1 MAKSQLSMRDRITV
15 WLVRLLVLSLVLTLG
30 GFVASND
37 ARRKMA
43 AFATDGHTVIGTITN
58 KYIHSDNRNQV
69 YSLDVSFKT
78 QDGKFHYET
87 TNVGNTIYHGLQ
99 VDGPVKVTYVG
110 SNPDWFY
117 VADDAPTDRDV
128 AIFATMFRYG
138 AIGSLLLLIAL
149 VISVFLNRAGGTPA
163 GQTASTADPGEASFR
178 PPRPQ
183 PRTGFGT
190 RKRI

>member
-1 MAKSQLSMRDRITV
+1 MSKSQLSMKDRITV
-15 WLVRLLVLSLVLTLG
+15 WLVRLLILSLLLAIG

-43 AFATDGHTVIGTITN
+43 AFASDGHTVIGTIAN
-58 KYIHSDNRNQV
+58 KYIHGDSRNQV

-78 QDGKFHYET
+78 QDGKFHYES
-87 TNVGNTIYHGLQ
+87 TNVASTIYYGLQ
-99 VDGPVKVTYVG
+99 VDSPIRVTYVG

-117 VADDAPTDRDV
+117 VADDTPTDRDV
-128 AIFATMFRYG
+128 AIVAGMFRYG
-138 AIGSLLLLIAL
+138 AIASILLLIVLAAF
-149 VISVFLNRAGGTPA
+149 VFWNRGGGTPV
-163 GQTASTADPGEASFR
+163 GDTASAAQPGEGSFR

-190 RKRI
+190 RQRL